1 MRKLTNNFQTSNTS
15 QTRHDLKGRGLDDG
29 DSRKENGKC
38 HATASPKVFHK
49 IKTNFPRRL

>member
-15 QTRHDLKGRGLDDG
+15 QTRHDLKGRGLDGG

-38 HATASPKVFHK
+38 HVAASPEVFHK
-49 IKTNFPRRL
+49 IKTNFPKRL